1 MPTVSGARPSMCPC
15 CLSPSAP
22 LGTPLVVVGH
32 GVRGRVV
39 WGPPQINEV
48 ALAAKVTQR
57 RYRCRACR
65 AVIVVRPRGIAN
77 HVRYSA
83 TAIALALFRWAHEGL
98 AGHEVARQVSPQA
111 DRLYTRQHGW
121 RQLCRWS
128 KGANRIW
135 LRLRPVTVVTTLEV
149 ATAVITQL
157 AAHRQN
163 GATSK
168 LAQVWD
174 GAHHA

>member
-1 MPTVSGARPSMCPC
+1 M
-15 CLSPSAP
+15 
-22 LGTPLVVVGH
+22 
-32 GVRGRVV
+32 
-39 WGPPQINEV
+39 
-48 ALAAKVTQR
+48 
-57 RYRCRACR
+57 RYT
-65 AVIVVRPRGIAN
+65 
-77 HVRYSA
+77 A
-83 TAIALALFRWAHEGL
+83 TAIALALFRWAHEGI
-98 AGHEVARQVSPQA
+98 AGHEVAKEVSPHA

-135 LRLRPVTVVTTLEV
+135 LRLRLVQAVTTLEV

-157 AAHRQN
+157 AAHCQS

-168 LAQVWD
+168 LAQVWQ